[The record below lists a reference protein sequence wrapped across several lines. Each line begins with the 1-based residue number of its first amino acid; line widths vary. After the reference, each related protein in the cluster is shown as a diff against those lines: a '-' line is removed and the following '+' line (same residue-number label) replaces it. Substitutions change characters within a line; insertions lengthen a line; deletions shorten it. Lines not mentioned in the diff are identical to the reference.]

1 MIASAR
7 CCDEVLLSNWRES
20 GENENCVGKQAK
32 KKMLSIIETSGKEI
46 PQNLES
52 CYQSR
57 GGREVV
63 VIVLL
68 S

>member
-1 MIASAR
+1 MKS
-7 CCDEVLLSNWRES
+7 VHRETR
-20 GENENCVGKQAK
+20 GKTK
-32 KKMLSIIETSGKEI
+32 RLNIIETSGKGI
-46 PQNLES
+46 PQNLKS

-63 VIVLL
+63 VIFLL